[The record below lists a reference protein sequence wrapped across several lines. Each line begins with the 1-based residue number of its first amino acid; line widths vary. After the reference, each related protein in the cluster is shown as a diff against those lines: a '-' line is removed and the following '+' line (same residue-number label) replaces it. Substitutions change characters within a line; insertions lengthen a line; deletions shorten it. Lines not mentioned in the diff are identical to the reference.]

1 MFEVV
6 LTIAGSDS
14 GGGAGIQADLKTFV
28 AFGVFGTC
36 AVTAL
41 TAQNTLGVHG
51 IADVEAVFVAA
62 QIDAVAED
70 FEIAAAK
77 TGMLAR
83 RIVIETVAE
92 RLQTRGIPHL
102 VVDPVMV
109 AASGD
114 VLLEPDAIIA
124 MRELM
129 LPLAT
134 IVTPN
139 LREAEVITG
148 SAVNSLGTMRVA
160 AEKLVAMG
168 ARAALVKGGRLGGDE
183 AIDVLCDGHAT
194 REYRAPRVCIDR
206 AHGTGCTMSAALAAC
221 LALGLG
227 LEEAVDAAKHY
238 VTRALEFAPRI
249 GHGASPLNHLV
260 TSDVK
265 RTNVR

>member
-1 MFEVV
+1 MLEVV

-14 GGGAGIQADLKTFV
+14 SGGAGIQADLKTFA
-28 AFGVFGTC
+28 AFGVFGTSV
-36 AVTAL
+36 VTAL
-41 TAQNTLGVHG
+41 TAQNTLGVRE
-51 IADVEAVFVAA
+51 IADVAPDFVAA

-83 RIVIETVAE
+83 RIVIEAVAE
-92 RLQTRGIPHL
+92 RLRTCRIPYL

-114 VLLEPDAIIA
+114 VLLEAEAIAA
-124 MRELM
+124 MRELI

-139 LREAEVITG
+139 LREAEIITG
-148 SAVNSLGTMRVA
+148 SAVNNVAAMRAA

-168 ARAALVKGGRLGGDE
+168 AHAALVKGGRLSGEE
-183 AIDVLCDGHAT
+183 AIDVLCDGRAT
-194 REYRAPRVCIDR
+194 REYRTRRIRIDR

-221 LALGLG
+221 LALGLDLG
-227 LEEAVDAAKHY
+227 EAVDIAKRY

-249 GHGASPLNHLV
+249 GHGATPLNHLV
-260 TSDVK
+260 TPAV
-265 RTNVR
+265 RRPNVL